1 MQIYRQQLTSQVA
14 VAVDADGALVPVL
27 SRTVVFF
34 LNVSAASGTS
44 PTLDVTIEVQDPVSG
59 TWSVLDT
66 FAQKV
71 AVGSERRVF
80 SNLMESNL
88 RASWDIAGTTPLF
101 TFTVSVQGKEGDQ
114 D

>member
-1 MQIYRQQLTSQVA
+1 MQVYRQQLTSQSA
-14 VAVDADGALVPVL
+14 ISADGDGALVQVL

-34 LNVSAASGTS
+34 LNCTVMTAG
-44 PTLDVTIEVQDPVSG
+44 TLDVTIEVQDPVSG
-59 TWSVLDT
+59 TWTVLDT
-66 FAQKV
+66 FAQLT
-71 AVGSERRVF
+71 APGSERRVF

-88 RASWDIAGTTPLF
+88 RASFDVLTGPA